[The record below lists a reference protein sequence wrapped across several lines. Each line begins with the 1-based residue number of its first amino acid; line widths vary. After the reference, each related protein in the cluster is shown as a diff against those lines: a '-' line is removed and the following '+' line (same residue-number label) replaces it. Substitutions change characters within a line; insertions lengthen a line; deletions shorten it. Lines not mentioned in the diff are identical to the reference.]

1 MIGIVG
7 YLKYKEAQFSEQ
19 NITAKARYVIGS

>member
-7 YLKYKEAQFSEQ
+7 YLKYKKGDFTQQ
-19 NITAKARYVIGS
+19 NVAAKARYAIGS

>member
-7 YLKYKEAQFSEQ
+7 YLKYLNQDFTHQKVA
-19 NITAKARYVIGS
+19 AKARYIIE